1 MIKIAIIGY
10 KTQQIAANLSD
21 DDDDD
26 NVWDEGCR
34 FDHVDVMFDKSLGRG
49 LDM

>member
-21 DDDDD
+21 D
-26 NVWDEGCR
+26 NVRDEGCR